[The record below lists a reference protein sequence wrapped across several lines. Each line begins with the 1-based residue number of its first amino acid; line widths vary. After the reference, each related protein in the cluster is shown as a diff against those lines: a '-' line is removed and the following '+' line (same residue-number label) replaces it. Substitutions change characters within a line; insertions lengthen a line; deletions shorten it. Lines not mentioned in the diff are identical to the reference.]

1 MENLITSVPTWVSIL
16 FLMVIPI
23 PVFMIANL
31 VKQGAIEAQ
40 FSAQKSKQFYWIIV
54 IFYAVYLS
62 YVTFLTF
69 TGVFLTPSI
78 PPKIVLF
85 TTAPLMGFLIF
96 VVSNLNVYKTLLEHT
111 KLESMVKI
119 HIFRLIGA
127 FFILVYIFGAIPA
140 PFAFVAGL
148 GDIITALLSIIV
160 ANAIINK
167 KSYAKKLTIAW
178 NIFGI
183 LDIVSVLIAAI
194 ITTKMAMETGSQS
207 VVEISK
213 FPFSLIPAFAAA
225 TILFLHISVFRK
237 LKTI

>member
-1 MENLITSVPTWVSIL
+1 
-16 FLMVIPI
+16 
-23 PVFMIANL
+23 MIANL
-31 VKQGAIEAQ
+31 VKQGAIDAQ
-40 FSAQKSKQFYWIIV
+40 FSAQKSNRFYWIII
-54 IFYAVYLS
+54 IFYTIYLG
-62 YVTFLTF
+62 YVSVLSF
-69 TGVFLTPSI
+69 TGLFLTPSI
-78 PPKIVLF
+78 PPKVVLF

-96 VVSNLNVYKTLLEHT
+96 VVSNLNVYKILLEHIT
-111 KLESMVKI
+111 LENMVKI

-148 GDIITALLSIIV
+148 GDIITALLSIMV

-183 LDIVSVLIAAI
+183 TDIVSVLIAAI
-194 ITTKMAMETGSQS
+194 ITTKIAMETSSQS
-207 VVEISK
+207 VIEISK
-213 FPFSLIPAFAAA
+213 FPFCLIPAFAAA

-237 LKTI
+237 LKTL